1 MKTMSHQ
8 IENKG
13 SNGNIAV
20 ENRVTQS
27 VGEESHKGINSLFKL
42 V

>member
-1 MKTMSHQ
+1 MKTMSHE

-20 ENRVTQS
+20 EKQS
-27 VGEESHKGINSLFKL
+27 NPKCGGGIT
-42 V
+42 